1 MRNYLARLGW
11 SHGNDEFFTTEQA
24 VAWFDLGHL
33 GKAPAR
39 FDFDKLEALSGQ
51 HIRAADDDGLL
62 AEVEGFLAAQKRPP
76 LKAGV
81 RAQMLRVM
89 PELKTRARTIPQILE
104 MADFLLGSRP
114 FVPDAAAAKVM
125 ASVPDGMLGRL
136 TSRLRDASWTA
147 GDLEAVVRDF
157 AASEGLGLGKVA
169 QPLRVALTG
178 RTVSP
183 GVFDM
188 MQVLGREESLA
199 RLRECAGAAPAAT

>member
-1 MRNYLARLGW
+1 
-11 SHGNDEFFTTEQA
+11 
-24 VAWFDLGHL
+24 
-33 GKAPAR
+33 
-39 FDFDKLEALSGQ
+39 
-51 HIRAADDDGLL
+51 
-62 AEVEGFLAAQKRPP
+62 
-76 LKAGV
+76 
-81 RAQMLRVM
+81 
-89 PELKTRARTIPQILE
+89 

-125 ASVPDGMLGRL
+125 ASVPDGMLDRL
-136 TSRLRDASWTA
+136 TSRLRDANWTA

-188 MQVLGREESLA
+188 MRVLGREESLA